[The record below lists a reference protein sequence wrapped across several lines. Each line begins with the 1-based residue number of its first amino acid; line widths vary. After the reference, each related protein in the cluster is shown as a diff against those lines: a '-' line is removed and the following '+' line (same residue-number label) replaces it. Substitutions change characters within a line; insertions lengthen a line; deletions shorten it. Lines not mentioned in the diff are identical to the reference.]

1 MKSLWK
7 NSVAVLT
14 ILSILPFSQA
24 AVHAEQKHSE
34 SITASQVD
42 VQTKKL
48 SIEKESTLSA
58 AERAFVG
65 KVKAKKGVHRQGDLY
80 VVSRG
85 EVPTSGYGLKVVGTE
100 QGWEMLT
107 VYVELTNPAPE
118 DITMPAVHTPYIIVR
133 ASLPPYTTMVFMDA
147 KTDKVLFQ

>member
-7 NSVAVLT
+7 NSVAVLS
-14 ILSILPFSQA
+14 ILSILPFSQT

-34 SITASQVD
+34 STTASQVG

-48 SIEKESTLSA
+48 SIEKEDTLSE

-65 KVKAKKGVHRQGDLY
+65 KVKERKGVHRQGDLY

-85 EVPTSGYGLKVVGTE
+85 ELPTSGYNLKVVGTK

-118 DITMPAVHTPYIIVR
+118 DIIMPAVQTPYIIVR

>member
-14 ILSILPFSQA
+14 ILSILPFSQTG
-24 AVHAEQKHSE
+24 VHAEQKHSGP
-34 SITASQVD
+34 ITTSQVD
-42 VQTKKL
+42 MQTKKL
-48 SIEKESTLSA
+48 SIVKEGTLTAS
-58 AERAFVG
+58 EREFVG
-65 KVKAKKGVHRQGDLY
+65 KVKSKKGVHRQGDLY

-85 EVPTSGYGLKVVGTE
+85 EMPTSGYSLKVVGTQ
-100 QGWEMLT
+100 QGWEMLM

-118 DITMPAVHTPYIIVR
+118 EITLPAVHTPYIIVR

-147 KTDKVLFQ
+147 KTDKVLFR

>member
-14 ILSILPFSQA
+14 ILSILPFSQT

-34 SITASQVD
+34 PISISQVD

-48 SIEKESTLSA
+48 SIEKEGSLTA
-58 AERAFVG
+58 VERAFVG
-65 KVKAKKGVHRQGDLY
+65 KVKSKKGVHRQGDLY

-85 EVPTSGYGLKVVGTE
+85 EMPTSGYNLKVVGTQ

-118 DITMPAVHTPYIIVR
+118 EITMPAVHTPYIIVR

-147 KTDKVLFQ
+147 NTDKVLFR

>member
-24 AVHAEQKHSE
+24 AVHAEQKDSGPI
-34 SITASQVD
+34 STSQVD
-42 VQTKKL
+42 VQTKKF
-48 SIEKESTLSA
+48 SIEKEGSLSA
-58 AERAFVG
+58 DERAFVG
-65 KVKAKKGVHRQGDLY
+65 KVKSKKGVHRQGDLY

-85 EVPTSGYGLKVVGTE
+85 EMPTSGYGLKVVGTQ
-100 QGWEMLT
+100 QGWEMLA

-118 DITMPAVHTPYIIVR
+118 DITTPAVQTPYIIVR
-133 ASLPPYTTMVFMDA
+133 ASLPSYTTMVFIDA
-147 KTDKVLFQ
+147 TTDKVLFR

>member
-34 SITASQVD
+34 SIAASQVD

-48 SIEKESTLSA
+48 SIEKEGRLSA

-65 KVKAKKGVHRQGDLY
+65 KVKSKKGVHRQGDLF

-85 EVPTSGYGLKVVGTE
+85 EMPTSGYSLKVVGTQ

-107 VYVELTNPAPE
+107 VYVDLTNPAPE
-118 DITMPAVHTPYIIVR
+118 DITLPAVHTPYIIVR
-133 ASLPPYTTMVFMDA
+133 ASLPSYTTMVFIDA

>member
-1 MKSLWK
+1 MKSLLK

-34 SITASQVD
+34 PISTSQVD

-48 SIEKESTLSA
+48 SIEKEGRLSA

-65 KVKAKKGVHRQGDLY
+65 KVKSKKGVHRQGDLY

-85 EVPTSGYGLKVVGTE
+85 EMPTSGYGMKVVGTQ

-118 DITMPAVHTPYIIVR
+118 DITMPAVHTPYLIVR
-133 ASLPPYTTMVFMDA
+133 ASLPSYTTMVFVDA
-147 KTDKVLFQ
+147 TTDKVLFR

>member
-14 ILSILPFSQA
+14 ILSVLPFSQTV
-24 AVHAEQKHSE
+24 VHAEQKHSGPI
-34 SITASQVD
+34 STSQVD

-48 SIEKESTLSA
+48 SIEKEGRLSA

-65 KVKAKKGVHRQGDLY
+65 KVKSKKGVHRQGDLF

-85 EVPTSGYGLKVVGTE
+85 EMPTSGYSLKVVGTQ

-147 KTDKVLFQ
+147 TTDTVLFR

>member
-14 ILSILPFSQA
+14 ILSILPFSQT
-24 AVHAEQKHSE
+24 AVHAEQKHSGPI
-34 SITASQVD
+34 SISQVD

-48 SIEKESTLSA
+48 SIEKEGRLSA
-58 AERAFVG
+58 SEQAFVG
-65 KVKAKKGVHRQGDLY
+65 KVKSKKGVHRQGDLY

-85 EVPTSGYGLKVVGTE
+85 EMPTSGYSLKVVGTQ

-147 KTDKVLFQ
+147 TTDKVLFR

>member
-14 ILSILPFSQA
+14 ILSILPFSQT
-24 AVHAEQKHSE
+24 AVNAEQKHSGPI
-34 SITASQVD
+34 STSQVD

-48 SIEKESTLSA
+48 SIEKEGRLSA

-65 KVKAKKGVHRQGDLY
+65 KVKSKKGVHRQGDLY

-85 EVPTSGYGLKVVGTE
+85 EMPTSGYSLKVVGTQ

-107 VYVELTNPAPE
+107 VYVELTNPTPE

-147 KTDKVLFQ
+147 TTDKVLFR

>member
-1 MKSLWK
+1 MKSLLK

-34 SITASQVD
+34 PISTSQVD

-48 SIEKESTLSA
+48 SIEKEGRLSA

-65 KVKAKKGVHRQGDLY
+65 KVKSKKGVHRQGDLY

-85 EVPTSGYGLKVVGTE
+85 EMPTSGYGMKVVGTQ

-107 VYVELTNPAPE
+107 VYVELTNPVPE
-118 DITMPAVHTPYIIVR
+118 DITMPAVHTPYLIVR
-133 ASLPPYTTMVFMDA
+133 ASLPSYTTMVFVDA
-147 KTDKVLFQ
+147 TTDKVLFR

>member
-14 ILSILPFSQA
+14 ILTILPFSQT

-34 SITASQVD
+34 SVKASQVD

-48 SIEKESTLSA
+48 SIEKEGTLSA

-85 EVPTSGYGLKVVGTE
+85 EMPTSGYSLKVVGTE

-118 DITMPAVHTPYIIVR
+118 DIVMPAVHTPYIIVR